1 MNNEDL
7 KNQFQASAHLV
18 KLLAN
23 HLDNIM
29 PMYFDEGR
37 APQRLSRNNAA
48 HLARAVDSLAAE
60 AEHLGKTLDEL
71 DFLNRH

>member
-7 KNQFQASAHLV
+7 RNQFQASARLV

-29 PMYFDEGR
+29 PMYFDEG

-48 HLARAVDSLAAE
+48 HLARAVDSLVAE